1 LYRRL
6 LTVDPE
12 TFSPQ
17 EDQVSNPLKIATLSF
32 WHVHAGDYS
41 RQAQAH
47 PGTDLVA
54 VWDDD
59 GDRGKSAAE
68 QFGVEFTDDLDA
80 LLARDDLDGVV
91 ITTPTNVHPT

>member
-1 LYRRL
+1 M
-6 LTVDPE
+6 
-12 TFSPQ
+12 
-17 EDQVSNPLKIATLSF
+17 SNPLKIATLSF

-59 GDRGKSAAE
+59 AERGQDAAD
-68 QFGVEFTDDLDA
+68 QFGVEFTGDLDA
-80 LLARDDLDGVV
+80 LLARDDLDGVA
-91 ITTPTNVHPT
+91 ITTPTNEHRDVMLKVWSQANIRAVPGAA